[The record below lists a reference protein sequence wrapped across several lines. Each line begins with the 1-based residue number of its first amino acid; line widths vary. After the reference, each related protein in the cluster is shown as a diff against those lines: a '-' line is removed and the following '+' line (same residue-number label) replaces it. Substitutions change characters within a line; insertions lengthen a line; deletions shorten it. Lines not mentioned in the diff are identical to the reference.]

1 MAIDSEWLTF
11 LQNDLLLEVATE
23 AASPRNLELTHLAE
37 RFLQECALIL
47 KITLEFIAIS
57 IIAVS
62 LVVALQKLIRRKQNR
77 YQTAQQA
84 IRLELGL
91 SLALS
96 LEFLLA
102 ADIVG
107 TAVSPSW
114 DAIAKLAAITGIR
127 TFLNFFLQKE
137 VRELQEMH
145 QLIQEKAQSLTHP
158 TTLQGS
164 QTNEFMAND
173 LSS

>member
-1 MAIDSEWLTF
+1 MAMCVGLLTSLQNSFLLEAFVEATPSPAAGLTHFAETF
-11 LQNDLLLEVATE
+11 LQA
-23 AASPRNLELTHLAE
+23 
-37 RFLQECALIL
+37 FALFL
-47 KITLEFIAIS
+47 KIILEFIAIL

-62 LVVALQKLIRRKQNR
+62 LVIALQKLLRSRQKR
-77 YQTAQQA
+77 YQSAQQG

-137 VRELQEMH
+137 VQELQAMDQRILQQKH
-145 QLIQEKAQSLTHP
+145 
-158 TTLQGS
+158 TLNAS
-164 QTNEFMAND
+164 TDDE
-173 LSS
+173 STE

>member
-1 MAIDSEWLTF
+1 MVIHSGLLTS
-11 LQNDLLLEVATE
+11 LQNSILLDVSVEATS
-23 AASPRNLELTHLAE
+23 SPTAELTHGIE
-37 RFLQECALIL
+37 NFLQAFALFL
-47 KITLEFIAIS
+47 KIILEFIAIL

-62 LVVALQKLIRRKQNR
+62 LVIALQKLLRSRQKR
-77 YQTAQQA
+77 YQSAQQA

-114 DAIAKLAAITGIR
+114 DAIAKLASITGIR

-137 VRELQEMH
+137 VRELQAMDH
-145 QLIQEKAQSLTHP
+145 RI
-158 TTLQGS
+158 LQ
-164 QTNEFMAND
+164 QVHELDTYTNHE
-173 LSS
+173 STESKQ

>member
-1 MAIDSEWLTF
+1 MVIDFGRLAIRQSSVLLAIAAETTSSQTAGLTQFAETF
-11 LQNDLLLEVATE
+11 LQE
-23 AASPRNLELTHLAE
+23 
-37 RFLQECALIL
+37 FALFL
-47 KITLEFIAIS
+47 KIMLEFIAILM
-57 IIAVS
+57 IAVS
-62 LVVALQKLIRRKQNR
+62 LVIVLQKLLRSRQNR
-77 YQTAQQA
+77 YQSAQQA

-114 DAIAKLAAITGIR
+114 DAIARLAAITGIR

-137 VRELQEMH
+137 VRELQAMDQRILQQRHE
-145 QLIQEKAQSLTHP
+145 LE
-158 TTLQGS
+158 TL
-164 QTNEFMAND
+164 END
-173 LSS
+173 

>member
-1 MAIDSEWLTF
+1 MAINFDFLGILKSSFFLEIAPEIMSGQTFGLAHISE
-11 LQNDLLLEVATE
+11 
-23 AASPRNLELTHLAE
+23 S
-37 RFLQECALIL
+37 FLQEFALFL
-47 KITLEFIAIS
+47 KTILEFIAIL
-57 IIAVS
+57 IITVS
-62 LVVALQKLIRRKQNR
+62 LAIVLQKLVRRKQKR
-77 YQTAQQA
+77 YETAQQT

-127 TFLNFFLQKE
+127 TFLNFFLQRE
-137 VRELQEMH
+137 VRELQEMD
-145 QLIQEKAQSLTHP
+145 QLIKERHELEPK
-158 TTLQGS
+158 
-164 QTNEFMAND
+164 NND
-173 LSS
+173 LYPELNR

>member
-1 MAIDSEWLTF
+1 MAIDFGSF
-11 LQNDLLLEVATE
+11 AILQHSVLLEIVAETTSSQT
-23 AASPRNLELTHLAE
+23 AGLTHLAE
-37 RFLQECALIL
+37 NFLQTFALFL
-47 KITLEFIAIS
+47 KIILEFIAIL

-62 LVVALQKLIRRKQNR
+62 LVIALQKLLRSRQKR
-77 YQTAQQA
+77 YQSAQQA

-137 VRELQEMH
+137 VRELQAMDQRILQQKHE
-145 QLIQEKAQSLTHP
+145 LEAQ
-158 TTLQGS
+158 
-164 QTNEFMAND
+164 
-173 LSS
+173 

>member
-1 MAIDSEWLTF
+1 MAIDFGWLAT
-11 LQNDLLLEVATE
+11 LQQTVLLALTAETT
-23 AASPRNLELTHLAE
+23 SSQTGGLTHLAE
-37 RFLQECALIL
+37 SFLQEFALFL
-47 KITLEFIAIS
+47 KIILEFIAIL

-62 LVVALQKLIRRKQNR
+62 LVIVLQKLLRSRQKRHQS
-77 YQTAQQA
+77 AQQA

-127 TFLNFFLQKE
+127 TFLNFFLEKE
-137 VRELQEMH
+137 VRELQEMN
-145 QLIQEKAQSLTHP
+145 QRI
-158 TTLQGS
+158 LQ
-164 QTNEFMAND
+164 QKNELEVQNYD
-173 LSS
+173 

>member
-1 MAIDSEWLTF
+1 MVIHSSLLTI
-11 LQNDLLLEVATE
+11 LQNSFLLEVLAENTSSQT
-23 AASPRNLELTHLAE
+23 ARLTHFAE
-37 RFLQECALIL
+37 NFLQEFALFL
-47 KITLEFIAIS
+47 KIILEFIAIL

-62 LVVALQKLIRRKQNR
+62 LVIALKKLLCSRQKR
-77 YQTAQQA
+77 YQSAQQA

-114 DAIAKLAAITGIR
+114 DAIARLAAITGIR

-137 VRELQEMH
+137 VRELQAMDQRILQQKNE
-145 QLIQEKAQSLTHP
+145 LETQE
-158 TTLQGS
+158 
-164 QTNEFMAND
+164 ND
-173 LSS
+173 

>member
-1 MAIDSEWLTF
+1 MTIHSGLLTI
-11 LQNDLLLEVATE
+11 LQNSILLEIAAEATS
-23 AASPRNLELTHLAE
+23 SPTLRLTHFAENSLQEFALFLKIILELVA
-37 RFLQECALIL
+37 IL
-47 KITLEFIAIS
+47 

-62 LVVALQKLIRRKQNR
+62 LVFTLQKLIRRQKR
-77 YQTAQQA
+77 YQSTQQM

-114 DAIAKLAAITGIR
+114 DAIAKLASITGIR
-127 TFLNFFLQKE
+127 TFLNFFLHRE
-137 VRELQEMH
+137 VRELQAID
-145 QLIQEKAQSLTHP
+145 QSIQETLKPEGQ
-158 TTLQGS
+158 TTPLQRS
-164 QTNEFMAND
+164 
-173 LSS
+173 